1 MLQMKPNIIKD
12 KNQNQGMAKLIEIF
26 PLKEEEITMEALIN
40 PIFIKIKI
48 ILKTIQINHQLLI
61 KQLQKKIRVMALHI
75 IDHKPE
81 EIIMT
86 IKIFKNI
93 ISGVNQLLKVMVL
106 VENSK
111 MVETIIM
118 MMIFNMSVTGIKAF
132 TKVTSN
138 LTEIMG
144 QMINK
149 VIRLNHTINKKE
161 IIKIIRQVMGLIC
174 IKQN

>member
-1 MLQMKPNIIKD
+1 
-12 KNQNQGMAKLIEIF
+12 
-26 PLKEEEITMEALIN
+26 
-40 PIFIKIKI
+40 
-48 ILKTIQINHQLLI
+48 
-61 KQLQKKIRVMALHI
+61 MALHI

>member
-1 MLQMKPNIIKD
+1 
-12 KNQNQGMAKLIEIF
+12 
-26 PLKEEEITMEALIN
+26 
-40 PIFIKIKI
+40 
-48 ILKTIQINHQLLI
+48 
-61 KQLQKKIRVMALHI
+61 MALHI
-75 IDHKPE
+75 IDNKPE

-93 ISGVNQLLKVMVL
+93 IFGVNQLLKVMVL

-111 MVETIIM
+111 KVETIIM
-118 MMIFNMSVTGIKAF
+118 MRIFNMSVTGIKAF
-132 TKVTSN
+132 TKVTNN

-149 VIRLNHTINKKE
+149 VIKLNHTINKKE
-161 IIKIIRQVMGLIC
+161 IIKIIRKVMRLIC